1 MTRLA
6 EGLVRLGVEPGDRV
20 AIYLPMCPEV
30 AVASHA
36 CAHIGAIQ
44 MPLFSGF
51 AAPAVTQRL
60 QDSEAKVVITAD
72 YSLRR
77 GHRLPMRETVE
88 EAVEQAPS
96 VEHIVTWERDS
107 GWGAIV
113 EDSPGELPPLEVGSE
128 HPYLLTY
135 TSGTTGKPKGVVH
148 VQGGF
153 LVSIA
158 REVAYQA
165 DAHPDDVLH
174 FATDMGWIMGPWTV
188 VGAGALGC
196 RIVFAE
202 GAPDKP
208 ADRLWR
214 LVESERVS
222 ILGLSPT
229 LVRAL
234 IPHGD
239 PTADLSSLR
248 VMVTTGEPW
257 NPDPYRWLF
266 ERSGR
271 ALPDHQLLGRDRDR
285 RVLPLAHAGDPD
297 QGVLAGRACHG
308 DGDGRRRRRG
318 AFPRRLGR
326 GGRARVQAAVSRHDA
341 RLLARPRALP
351 RHVLAPLPRRLGARR
366 LGLGGR
372 GWLLVP
378 ARPLRRHAQHRGQAN
393 RAGRAR
399 VRRRRPPR
407 WPRRPPSASPTR

>member
-1 MTRLA
+1 
-6 EGLVRLGVEPGDRV
+6 
-20 AIYLPMCPEV
+20 
-30 AVASHA
+30 
-36 CAHIGAIQ
+36 

-77 GHRLPMRETVE
+77 GHRPMRETVE
-88 EAVEQAPS
+88 EAEQAPS

-128 HPYLLTY
+128 HLYLLTY

-148 VQGGF
+148 VQA
-153 LVSIA
+153 SSSPSPA
-158 REVAYQA
+158 RSPTRRTRTPTTSSTSPRTWAGSWGRGR
-165 DAHPDDVLH
+165 H
-174 FATDMGWIMGPWTV
+174 

-266 ERSGR
+266 EKIEAGAARSSTAR
-271 ALPDHQLLGRDRDR
+271 AGPRS
-285 RVLPLAHAGDPD
+285 A
-297 QGVLAGRACHG
+297 RASSRP
-308 DGDGRRRRRG
+308 RRRSRSRSARWAG
-318 AFPRRLGR
+318 LPWGWRWTSSTPRAFPRRLGG
-326 GGRARVQAAVSRHDA
+326 GGRARVQAAA
-341 RLLARPRALP
+341 
-351 RHVLAPLPRRLGARR
+351 
-366 LGLGGR
+366 
-372 GWLLVP
+372 
-378 ARPLRRHAQHRGQAN
+378 
-393 RAGRAR
+393 
-399 VRRRRPPR
+399 
-407 WPRRPPSASPTR
+407 SA

>member
-1 MTRLA
+1 M
-6 EGLVRLGVEPGDRV
+6 RLGVEPGDRV

-113 EDSPGELPPLEVGSE
+113 EDSPGELPPLEVGSS
-128 HPYLLTY
+128 TR
-135 TSGTTGKPKGVVH
+135 TSSPTPRARPASRRASCTSRAASSSPSPARSPTRRTRTPTTSSTSPRTWAGSWGR
-148 VQGGF
+148 GRWW
-153 LVSIA
+153 A
-158 REVAYQA
+158 RERSA
-165 DAHPDDVLH
+165 
-174 FATDMGWIMGPWTV
+174 
-188 VGAGALGC
+188 AGSSSP
-196 RIVFAE
+196 R
-202 GAPDKP
+202 APDKP

-239 PTADLSSLR
+239 PTADPPPSGSWSRRASPGTRIPTAGSSRRSEAGAARSSTARAGPRSARASSRPRRRSRSRSARWAGL
-248 VMVTTGEPW
+248 PW
-257 NPDPYRWLF
+257 GWRWTSSTP
-266 ERSGR
+266 RGVPSSTRARWASSCASGR
-271 ALPDHQLLGRDRDR
+271 
-285 RVLPLAHAGDPD
+285 
-297 QGVLAGRACHG
+297 
-308 DGDGRRRRRG
+308 
-318 AFPRRLGR
+318 FP
-326 GGRARVQAAVSRHDA
+326 A
-341 RLLARPRALP
+341 
-351 RHVLAPLPRRLGARR
+351 
-366 LGLGGR
+366 
-372 GWLLVP
+372 
-378 ARPLRRHAQHRGQAN
+378 
-393 RAGRAR
+393 
-399 VRRRRPPR
+399 
-407 WPRRPPSASPTR
+407 